1 MATEPD
7 EIEQKSGAEAEPGE
21 QESAGQSAGHNNN
34 LGLVLDISLK
44 AVARLGQ
51 VEMPIGEI
59 LKLGPGS
66 VIEIDRMVDEP
77 IDLLVN
83 DRLVARGEVVTID
96 EKFALRVTEII
107 SREERIKSLQ

>member
-1 MATEPD
+1 MATEP
-7 EIEQKSGAEAEPGE
+7 EEVEQISEAATVATDQEPSE
-21 QESAGQSAGHNNN
+21 QSEETGN
-34 LGLVLDISLK
+34 LGLVLDISLR

-51 VEMPIGEI
+51 VEMPISEI

-66 VIEIDRMVDEP
+66 VIEIDRLVDEP

-96 EKFALRVTEII
+96 EKFALRITEIA

>member
-1 MATEPD
+1 VATEP
-7 EIEQKSGAEAEPGE
+7 EEVEQRAESGTVATGQEPD
-21 QESAGQSAGHNNN
+21 GQGGDQGN
-34 LGLVLDISLK
+34 LGLVLDISLR

-51 VEMPIGEI
+51 VEMPISEI

-66 VIEIDRMVDEP
+66 VIEIDRLVDEP

-96 EKFALRVTEII
+96 EKFALRITEII
-107 SREERIKSLQ
+107 SREERIRSLQ